1 MKTRLLVIVFIIFSS
16 TRVFAAYKISGT
28 VTDATNNSVLT
39 GVNITLLKDSTI
51 LTGVMSDRRGLFS
64 MSMDSGTYIIEF
76 SYVGYETIRISINV
90 SEDRK
95 LGIIKMYESSTL
107 LDDVTVNSQ
116 SVIQRV
122 DRQVILPNSNQVSA
136 ATDGVSLLQNLQ
148 IPRIMINPT
157 DNSVTTISN
166 DRVQLRINGVLATTA
181 EVKAIIPKDI
191 IRIEYYD
198 QPGVRF
204 GGAVAVID
212 YIVKKHDSGGS
223 LALAALSGITNLGI
237 GHYYF
242 SGKLHCGKSSF
253 ALMSNYSPR
262 IAYWTRSNSETYN
275 FSSGTI
281 ENNEVGAPTKYKTNP
296 VDVQLTYNWTNGD
309 KNMLNIKLRNNM
321 EFVPNAKSDRKSYI
335 YQDKDSFAIHDH
347 QSDKSISPS
356 LDIYYQHKL
365 HGKQRI
371 YIDLTGTYINS
382 FSNRLFRQIPLSG
395 DLSDST
401 HVLSIIKGDKYS
413 LTGEAIYEKEWEKI
427 MLTAGIK
434 HEQEWVNN
442 KYGGSINT
450 TVAMSVAETY
460 AFAEMRHQ
468 VGKFTYVIGIGS
480 MHTYITQGKESQSK
494 WIARPQITMSYD
506 FGEGLYWK
514 FKSYMSGYQPSLA
527 QMSAVDQ
534 RIDKYQIRRGNPS
547 LRPVMYVS
555 NETELSWMSKY
566 VNLNFWTVY
575 SYDHKPIMEE
585 SFVEIIDG
593 QQMIIRT
600 YNNQRGFHRL
610 TVSPSI
616 QVKLLDGKIMFTVA
630 PFFNYYVSL
639 GNNYSHSYFNPGVYA
654 GFFALYKGWKFYA
667 DVSTRR
673 NNLYGETI
681 EYGEFSH
688 DIGVSYNSEKWSC
701 GLMMINPFSIKGY
714 STGTK
719 NLSDVA
725 PNTRCAVMEDF
736 KQVLML
742 NFSMN
747 LDFGSKHVEAG
758 KRINNEDTDNGIL
771 SGSLPR

>member
-1 MKTRLLVIVFIIFSS
+1 MLALPMQVPAAKVSGIVKD
-16 TRVFAAYKISGT
+16 AA
-28 VTDATNNSVLT
+28 DNSALM
-39 GVNITLLKDSTI
+39 GVNVTLVKDSVEI
-51 LTGVMSDRRGLFS
+51 SNVMTDKRGRFSIESDEG
-64 MSMDSGTYIIEF
+64 DCIIEL
-76 SYVGYETIRISINV
+76 SYMGYETIRMNFNISC
-90 SEDRK
+90 DK
-95 LGIIKMYESSTL
+95 DLGTILMFESTIAL
-107 LDDVTVNSQ
+107 GDVTIQANSI
-116 SVIQRV
+116 IQKV
-122 DRQVILPNSNQVSA
+122 DRQVLLPNDSQISA

-157 DNSVTTISN
+157 DNSVTTLSN
-166 DRVQLRINGVLATTA
+166 EGVQLRINGVLATAA
-181 EVKAIIPKDI
+181 EVKAIMPKDV
-191 IRIEYYD
+191 IRVEYYD

-204 GGAVAVID
+204 GGAAAVID

-223 LALAALSGITNLGI
+223 LALAGLSGITNLGI

-242 SGKLHCGKSSF
+242 SGKLHSGKSSF

-262 IAYWTRSNSETYN
+262 IAYWTRSNLETYN
-275 FSSGTI
+275 FCSGTI

-296 VDVQLTYNWTNGD
+296 VDVQFTFNWTNGD
-309 KNMLNIKLRNNM
+309 KNMLNIRLRNNM
-321 EFVPNAKSDRKSYI
+321 EFVPNAKSDRNSYI

-365 HGKQRI
+365 NGKQRI

-382 FSNRLFRQIPLSG
+382 SSNRLFRQIPLSG
-395 DLSDST
+395 DLADST
-401 HVLSIIKGDKYS
+401 HVLSIIRGDKYS

-442 KYGGSINT
+442 KYGGSTNT
-450 TVAMSVAETY
+450 TVGMSVAETY

-555 NETELSWMSKY
+555 NETELSWSSKY

-575 SYDHKPIMEE
+575 SYDHKPIMED
-585 SFVEIIDG
+585 SFEDIIDG
-593 QQMIIRT
+593 QPMIIRT

-630 PFFNYYVSL
+630 PFINYYVSL

-654 GFFALYKGWKFYA
+654 GFFALYKGWKFFA

-673 NNLYGETI
+673 NNLWGETI

-701 GLMMINPFSIKGY
+701 GLMMLNPFSIKGY

-725 PNTRCAVMEDF
+725 PNTRSAVMEDF

-742 NFSMN
+742 NISMN

>member
-1 MKTRLLVIVFIIFSS
+1 MLALPIQVPAAKVSGIVKD
-16 TRVFAAYKISGT
+16 AA
-28 VTDATNNSVLT
+28 DNSALM
-39 GVNITLLKDSTI
+39 GVNVTLVKDSVEI
-51 LTGVMSDRRGLFS
+51 SNVMTDKRGRFSIESDEG
-64 MSMDSGTYIIEF
+64 DCIIEL
-76 SYVGYETIRISINV
+76 SYMGYETIRMNFNISC
-90 SEDRK
+90 DK
-95 LGIIKMYESSTL
+95 DLGTILMFESAIAL
-107 LDDVTVNSQ
+107 GDVTIQANSI
-116 SVIQRV
+116 IQKV
-122 DRQVILPNSNQVSA
+122 DRQVLLPNDSQISA

-157 DNSVTTISN
+157 DNSVTTLSN
-166 DRVQLRINGVLATTA
+166 EGVQLRINGVLATAA
-181 EVKAIIPKDI
+181 EVKAIMPKDV
-191 IRIEYYD
+191 IRVEYYD

-204 GGAVAVID
+204 GGAAAVID

-242 SGKLHCGKSSF
+242 SGKLHRGKSSF

-262 IAYWTRSNSETYN
+262 IAYWTRSNLETYN
-275 FSSGTI
+275 FCSGTI

-296 VDVQLTYNWTNGD
+296 VDVQFTYNWTNGD
-309 KNMLNIKLRNNM
+309 KNMLNIRLRNNM
-321 EFVPNAKSDRKSYI
+321 EFVPNAKSDRNSYI

-365 HGKQRI
+365 NGKQRI

-382 FSNRLFRQIPLSG
+382 SSNRLFRQIPLSG
-395 DLSDST
+395 DLADST
-401 HVLSIIKGDKYS
+401 NVLSVIKGDKYS
-413 LTGEAIYEKEWEKI
+413 LTGEAIYEKEWENI
-427 MLTAGIK
+427 MLTTGIR

-442 KYGGSINT
+442 KYGGSTNT
-450 TVAMSVAETY
+450 TVGMSVAETY

-468 VGKFTYVIGIGS
+468 IGKFTYVIGIGS
-480 MHTYITQGKESQSK
+480 MYTYIKQGNESQSK

-514 FKSYMSGYQPSLA
+514 FKSYMSGYQPYLA

-534 RIDKYQIRRGNPS
+534 RIDKYQIRRGNPN
-547 LRPVMYVS
+547 LRPVMYIS
-555 NETELSWMSKY
+555 NETELSWSSKY

-575 SYDHKPIMEE
+575 SYDHKPIMED
-585 SFVEIIDG
+585 SFEDIIDG
-593 QQMIIRT
+593 QPMIIRT

-630 PFFNYYVSL
+630 PFIKYYVSL

-654 GFFALYKGWKFYA
+654 GFFALYKGWKFFA

-673 NNLYGETI
+673 NNLWGETI

-701 GLMMINPFSIKGY
+701 GLMMLNPFSIKGY

-725 PNTRCAVMEDF
+725 PNTRSAVMEDF

-742 NFSMN
+742 NISMN

-771 SGSLPR
+771 SGSQK

>member
-1 MKTRLLVIVFIIFSS
+1 MKNYLFIIIMLALPMQ
-16 TRVFAAYKISGT
+16 VPAAKVSGI
-28 VTDATNNSVLT
+28 VKDAADNSALM
-39 GVNITLLKDSTI
+39 GVNVTLVKDSVEI
-51 LTGVMSDRRGLFS
+51 SNVMTDKRGRFSIESDEG
-64 MSMDSGTYIIEF
+64 DCIIEL
-76 SYVGYETIRISINV
+76 SYMGYETIRMNFNISC
-90 SEDRK
+90 DK
-95 LGIIKMYESSTL
+95 DLGTILMFESAIAL
-107 LDDVTVNSQ
+107 GDVTIQANSI
-116 SVIQRV
+116 IQKV
-122 DRQVILPNSNQVSA
+122 DRRVLLPNDSQISA

-242 SGKLHCGKSSF
+242 SGKLHRGKSSF
-253 ALMSNYSPR
+253 ALMSKYSPR
-262 IAYWTRSNSETYN
+262 IAYWTRSNLETYN
-275 FSSGTI
+275 FSSGTV

-296 VDVQLTYNWTNGD
+296 VDVQFTYNWTNGD
-309 KNMLNIKLRNNM
+309 KNMLNIRLRNNM
-321 EFVPNAKSDRKSYI
+321 EFVPNAKSDRNSYI

-365 HGKQRI
+365 NGKQRI

-382 FSNRLFRQIPLSG
+382 SSNRLFRQIPLSG
-395 DLSDST
+395 DLADST
-401 HVLSIIKGDKYS
+401 HILSVIKGDKYS

-450 TVAMSVAETY
+450 TVSMSVAETY

-630 PFFNYYVSL
+630 PFINYYVSL

-654 GFFALYKGWKFYA
+654 GFFALYKGWKFFA

-673 NNLYGETI
+673 NNLWGETI

-701 GLMMINPFSIKGY
+701 GLMMLNPFSIKGY

-725 PNTRCAVMEDF
+725 PNTRSAVMEDF

-742 NFSMN
+742 NISMN

>member
-1 MKTRLLVIVFIIFSS
+1 MLALPIQVPAANVSGIVKD
-16 TRVFAAYKISGT
+16 AA
-28 VTDATNNSVLT
+28 DNSALM
-39 GVNITLLKDSTI
+39 GVNVTLVKDSVEI
-51 LTGVMSDRRGLFS
+51 SNVMTDKRGRFSIESDEG
-64 MSMDSGTYIIEF
+64 DCIIEL
-76 SYVGYETIRISINV
+76 SYMGYETIRMNFNISC
-90 SEDRK
+90 DK
-95 LGIIKMYESSTL
+95 DLGTILMFESTIAL
-107 LDDVTVNSQ
+107 GDVTIQANSI
-116 SVIQRV
+116 IQKV
-122 DRQVILPNSNQVSA
+122 DRRVLLPNDSQISA

-157 DNSVTTISN
+157 DNSVTTLSN
-166 DRVQLRINGVLATTA
+166 DGVQLRINGVLASTA
-181 EVKAIIPKDI
+181 EVKAIMPKDV
-191 IRIEYYD
+191 IRVEYYD

-204 GGAVAVID
+204 GGAAAVID

-242 SGKLHCGKSSF
+242 SGKLHRGKSSF

-262 IAYWTRSNSETYN
+262 IAYWTRSNLETYN

-296 VDVQLTYNWTNGD
+296 VDVQFTYNWTNGD
-309 KNMLNIKLRNNM
+309 KNMLNIRLRNNM
-321 EFVPNAKSDRKSYI
+321 EFVPNAKSDRNSYI

-365 HGKQRI
+365 NGKQRI

-382 FSNRLFRQIPLSG
+382 SSNRLFRQIPLSG
-395 DLSDST
+395 DLADST
-401 HVLSIIKGDKYS
+401 HVLSVIKGDKYS
-413 LTGEAIYEKEWEKI
+413 LTGEAIYEKEWENI
-427 MLTAGIK
+427 MLTTGIK

-442 KYGGSINT
+442 KYGGSTNT
-450 TVAMSVAETY
+450 TVGMSVAETY

-468 VGKFTYVIGIGS
+468 IGKFTYVIGIGS
-480 MHTYITQGKESQSK
+480 MHTYIKQGNESQSK

-514 FKSYMSGYQPSLA
+514 FKSYMSGYQPYLA

-534 RIDKYQIRRGNPS
+534 RIDKYQIRRGNPN
-547 LRPVMYVS
+547 LRPVMYIS
-555 NETELSWMSKY
+555 NETELSWSSKY

-575 SYDHKPIMEE
+575 SYDHKPIMED
-585 SFVEIIDG
+585 SFEDIIDG
-593 QQMIIRT
+593 QPMIIRT

-630 PFFNYYVSL
+630 PFINYYVSL

-654 GFFALYKGWKFYA
+654 GFFALYKGWKFFA

-673 NNLYGETI
+673 NNLWGETI

-701 GLMMINPFSIKGY
+701 GLMMLNPFSIKGY

-725 PNTRCAVMEDF
+725 PNTRSAVMEDF

-742 NFSMN
+742 NISMN

-771 SGSLPR
+771 SGSK

>member
-1 MKTRLLVIVFIIFSS
+1 MLALPIQVPAANVSGIVKD
-16 TRVFAAYKISGT
+16 AA
-28 VTDATNNSVLT
+28 DNSALM
-39 GVNITLLKDSTI
+39 GVNVTLVKDSVEI
-51 LTGVMSDRRGLFS
+51 SNVMTDKRGRFSIESDEG
-64 MSMDSGTYIIEF
+64 DCIIEL
-76 SYVGYETIRISINV
+76 SYMGYETIRMNFNISC
-90 SEDRK
+90 DK
-95 LGIIKMYESSTL
+95 DLGTILMFESTIAL
-107 LDDVTVNSQ
+107 GDVTIQANSI
-116 SVIQRV
+116 IQKV
-122 DRQVILPNSNQVSA
+122 DRRVLLPNDSQISA

-166 DRVQLRINGVLATTA
+166 DGVQLRINGVLATTA
-181 EVKAIIPKDI
+181 EVKAIMPKDV
-191 IRIEYYD
+191 IRVEYYD

-204 GGAVAVID
+204 GGAAAVID

-242 SGKLHCGKSSF
+242 SGKLHRGKSSF

-262 IAYWTRSNSETYN
+262 IAYWTRSNLETYN

-296 VDVQLTYNWTNGD
+296 VDVQFTYNWTNGD
-309 KNMLNIKLRNNM
+309 KNMLNIRLRNNM
-321 EFVPNAKSDRKSYI
+321 EFVPNAKSDRNSYI

-365 HGKQRI
+365 NGKQRI

-382 FSNRLFRQIPLSG
+382 SSNRLFRQIPLSG
-395 DLSDST
+395 DLADST
-401 HVLSIIKGDKYS
+401 HVLSVIKGDKYS
-413 LTGEAIYEKEWEKI
+413 LTGEAIYEKEWENI
-427 MLTAGIK
+427 MLTTGIK

-442 KYGGSINT
+442 KYGGSTNT
-450 TVAMSVAETY
+450 TVGMSVAETY

-468 VGKFTYVIGIGS
+468 IGKFTYVIGIGS
-480 MHTYITQGKESQSK
+480 MHTYIKQGNESQSK

-514 FKSYMSGYQPSLA
+514 FKSYMSGYQPYLA

-534 RIDKYQIRRGNPS
+534 RIDKYQIRRGNPN
-547 LRPVMYVS
+547 LRPVMYIS
-555 NETELSWMSKY
+555 NETELSWSSKY

-575 SYDHKPIMEE
+575 SYDHKPIMED
-585 SFVEIIDG
+585 SFEDIIDG
-593 QQMIIRT
+593 QPMIIRT

-630 PFFNYYVSL
+630 PFINYYVSL

-673 NNLYGETI
+673 NNLWGETI

-701 GLMMINPFSIKGY
+701 GLMMLNPFSIKGY

-725 PNTRCAVMEDF
+725 PNTRSAVMEDF

-742 NFSMN
+742 NISMN

-771 SGSLPR
+771 SGSK

>member
-1 MKTRLLVIVFIIFSS
+1 MLALPIQVPAANVSGIVKD
-16 TRVFAAYKISGT
+16 AA
-28 VTDATNNSVLT
+28 DNSALM
-39 GVNITLLKDSTI
+39 GVNVTLVKDSVEI
-51 LTGVMSDRRGLFS
+51 SNVMTDKRGRFSIESDEG
-64 MSMDSGTYIIEF
+64 DCIIEL
-76 SYVGYETIRISINV
+76 SYMGYETIRMNFNISC
-90 SEDRK
+90 DK
-95 LGIIKMYESSTL
+95 DLGTILMFESTIAL
-107 LDDVTVNSQ
+107 GDVTIQANSI
-116 SVIQRV
+116 IQKV
-122 DRQVILPNSNQVSA
+122 DRRVLLPNDSQISA

-157 DNSVTTISN
+157 DNSVTTLSN
-166 DRVQLRINGVLATTA
+166 DGVQLRINGVLATTA
-181 EVKAIIPKDI
+181 EVKAIMPKDV
-191 IRIEYYD
+191 IRVEYYD

-204 GGAVAVID
+204 GGAAAVID

-242 SGKLHCGKSSF
+242 SGKLHRGKSSF

-262 IAYWTRSNSETYN
+262 IAYWTRSNLETYN

-281 ENNEVGAPTKYKTNP
+281 ENNEAGAPTKYKTNP
-296 VDVQLTYNWTNGD
+296 VDVQFTYNWTNGD
-309 KNMLNIKLRNNM
+309 KNMLNIRLRNNM
-321 EFVPNAKSDRKSYI
+321 EFVPNAKSDRNSYI

-365 HGKQRI
+365 NGKQRI

-382 FSNRLFRQIPLSG
+382 SSNRLFRQIPLSG
-395 DLSDST
+395 DLADST
-401 HVLSIIKGDKYS
+401 HVLSVIKGDKYS
-413 LTGEAIYEKEWEKI
+413 LTGEAIYEKEWENI
-427 MLTAGIK
+427 MLTTGIK

-442 KYGGSINT
+442 KYGGSTNT
-450 TVAMSVAETY
+450 TVGMSVAETY

-468 VGKFTYVIGIGS
+468 IGKFTYVIGIGS
-480 MHTYITQGKESQSK
+480 MHIYIKQGNESQSK

-514 FKSYMSGYQPSLA
+514 FKSYMSGYQPYLA
-527 QMSAVDQ
+527 QMSSVDQ
-534 RIDKYQIRRGNPS
+534 RIDKYQIRRGNPN
-547 LRPVMYVS
+547 LRPVMYIS
-555 NETELSWMSKY
+555 NETELSWSSKY

-575 SYDHKPIMEE
+575 SYDHKPIMED
-585 SFVEIIDG
+585 SFEDIIDG
-593 QQMIIRT
+593 QPMIIRT

-630 PFFNYYVSL
+630 PFINYYVSL

-654 GFFALYKGWKFYA
+654 GFFALYKGWKFFA

-673 NNLYGETI
+673 NNLWGETI

-701 GLMMINPFSIKGY
+701 GLMMLNPFSIKGY

-725 PNTRCAVMEDF
+725 PNTRSAVMEDF

-742 NFSMN
+742 NISMN

-771 SGSLPR
+771 SGSK

>member
-1 MKTRLLVIVFIIFSS
+1 MLALPMQVPAAKVSGIVKD
-16 TRVFAAYKISGT
+16 AA
-28 VTDATNNSVLT
+28 DNSALM
-39 GVNITLLKDSTI
+39 GVNVTLVKDSVEI
-51 LTGVMSDRRGLFS
+51 SNVMTDKRGRFSIESDEG
-64 MSMDSGTYIIEF
+64 DCIIEL
-76 SYVGYETIRISINV
+76 SYMGYETIRMNFNISC
-90 SEDRK
+90 DK
-95 LGIIKMYESSTL
+95 DLGTILMFESTIAL
-107 LDDVTVNSQ
+107 GDVTIQANSI
-116 SVIQRV
+116 IQKV
-122 DRQVILPNSNQVSA
+122 DRQVLLPNDSQISA

-157 DNSVTTISN
+157 DNSVTTLSN
-166 DRVQLRINGVLATTA
+166 EGVQLRINGVLATAA
-181 EVKAIIPKDI
+181 EVKAIMPKDV
-191 IRIEYYD
+191 IRVEYYD

-204 GGAVAVID
+204 GGAAAVID

-223 LALAALSGITNLGI
+223 LALAGLSGITNLGI

-242 SGKLHCGKSSF
+242 SGKLHRGKSSF

-275 FSSGTI
+275 FSSGTV
-281 ENNEVGAPTKYKTNP
+281 ENNEVGAPTEYKTNP
-296 VDVQLTYNWTNGD
+296 VDVQFTYNWTNGD
-309 KNMLNIKLRNNM
+309 KNMLNIRLRNNM
-321 EFVPNAKSDRKSYI
+321 EFVPNAKPDRNSYI

-365 HGKQRI
+365 NGKQRI

-382 FSNRLFRQIPLSG
+382 SSNRLFRQIPLSG
-395 DLSDST
+395 DLADST
-401 HVLSIIKGDKYS
+401 HVLSIIRGDKYS

-442 KYGGSINT
+442 KYGGSTNT
-450 TVAMSVAETY
+450 TVGMSVAETY

-480 MHTYITQGKESQSK
+480 MHTYITQGKESLSK

-575 SYDHKPIMEE
+575 SYDHKPIMED
-585 SFVEIIDG
+585 SFEDIIDG
-593 QQMIIRT
+593 QPMIIRT

-630 PFFNYYVSL
+630 PFINYYVSL

-654 GFFALYKGWKFYA
+654 GFFALYKGWKFFA

-673 NNLYGETI
+673 NNLWGETI

-701 GLMMINPFSIKGY
+701 GLMMLNPFSIKGY
-714 STGTK
+714 STGTR

-725 PNTRCAVMEDF
+725 PNTRSAVMEDF

>member
-1 MKTRLLVIVFIIFSS
+1 MLALPIQVPAANVSGIVKD
-16 TRVFAAYKISGT
+16 AA
-28 VTDATNNSVLT
+28 DNSALM
-39 GVNITLLKDSTI
+39 GVNVTLVKDSVEI
-51 LTGVMSDRRGLFS
+51 SNVMTDKRGRFSIESDEG
-64 MSMDSGTYIIEF
+64 DCIIEL
-76 SYVGYETIRISINV
+76 SYMGYETIRMNFNISC
-90 SEDRK
+90 DK
-95 LGIIKMYESSTL
+95 DLGTILMFESTIAL
-107 LDDVTVNSQ
+107 GDVTIQANSI
-116 SVIQRV
+116 IQKV
-122 DRQVILPNSNQVSA
+122 DRRVLLPNDSQISA

-157 DNSVTTISN
+157 DNSVTTLSN
-166 DRVQLRINGVLATTA
+166 DGVQLRINGVLATTA
-181 EVKAIIPKDI
+181 EVKAIMPKDV
-191 IRIEYYD
+191 IRVEYYD

-204 GGAVAVID
+204 GGAAAVID

-242 SGKLHCGKSSF
+242 SGKLHRGKSSF

-262 IAYWTRSNSETYN
+262 IAYWTRSNLATYN

-296 VDVQLTYNWTNGD
+296 VDVQFTYNWTNGD
-309 KNMLNIKLRNNM
+309 KNMLNIRLRNNM
-321 EFVPNAKSDRKSYI
+321 EFVPNAKSDRNSYI

-365 HGKQRI
+365 NGKQRI

-382 FSNRLFRQIPLSG
+382 SSNRLFRQIPLSG
-395 DLSDST
+395 DLADST
-401 HVLSIIKGDKYS
+401 HVLSVIKGDKYS
-413 LTGEAIYEKEWEKI
+413 LTGEAIYEKEWENI
-427 MLTAGIK
+427 MLTTGIK

-442 KYGGSINT
+442 KYGGSTNT
-450 TVAMSVAETY
+450 TVGMSVAETY

-468 VGKFTYVIGIGS
+468 IGKFTYVIGIGS
-480 MHTYITQGKESQSK
+480 MHTYIKQGNESQSK

-514 FKSYMSGYQPSLA
+514 FKSYMSGYQPYLA

-534 RIDKYQIRRGNPS
+534 RIDKYQIRRGNPN
-547 LRPVMYVS
+547 LRPVMYIS
-555 NETELSWMSKY
+555 NETELSWSSKY

-575 SYDHKPIMEE
+575 SYDHKPIMED
-585 SFVEIIDG
+585 SFEDIIDG
-593 QQMIIRT
+593 QPMIIRT

-630 PFFNYYVSL
+630 PFINYYVSL

-654 GFFALYKGWKFYA
+654 GFFALYKGWKFFA

-673 NNLYGETI
+673 NNLWGETI

-701 GLMMINPFSIKGY
+701 GLMMLNPFSIKGY

-725 PNTRCAVMEDF
+725 PNTRSAVMEDF
-736 KQVLML
+736 KQILML
-742 NFSMN
+742 NISMN

-771 SGSLPR
+771 SGSK

>member
-1 MKTRLLVIVFIIFSS
+1 MLALPMQVPAAKVSGIVKD
-16 TRVFAAYKISGT
+16 AA
-28 VTDATNNSVLT
+28 DNSALM
-39 GVNITLLKDSTI
+39 GVNVTLVKDSVEI
-51 LTGVMSDRRGLFS
+51 SNVMTDKRGRFSIESDEG
-64 MSMDSGTYIIEF
+64 DCIIEL
-76 SYVGYETIRISINV
+76 SYMGYETIRMNFNISC
-90 SEDRK
+90 DK
-95 LGIIKMYESSTL
+95 DLGTILMFESTIAL
-107 LDDVTVNSQ
+107 GDVTIQANSI
-116 SVIQRV
+116 IQKV
-122 DRQVILPNSNQVSA
+122 DRQVLLPNDSQISA

-157 DNSVTTISN
+157 DNSVTTLSN
-166 DRVQLRINGVLATTA
+166 EGVQLRINGVLATAA
-181 EVKAIIPKDI
+181 EVKAIMPKDV
-191 IRIEYYD
+191 IRVEYYD

-204 GGAVAVID
+204 GGAAAVID

-223 LALAALSGITNLGI
+223 LALAGLSGITNLGI

-242 SGKLHCGKSSF
+242 SGKLHRGKSSF

-275 FSSGTI
+275 FSSGTV
-281 ENNEVGAPTKYKTNP
+281 ENNEVGAPTEYKTNP
-296 VDVQLTYNWTNGD
+296 VDVQFTYNWTNGD
-309 KNMLNIKLRNNM
+309 KNMLNIRLRNNM
-321 EFVPNAKSDRKSYI
+321 EFVPNAKSDRNSYI

-365 HGKQRI
+365 NGKQRI

-382 FSNRLFRQIPLSG
+382 SSNRLFRQIPLSG

-413 LTGEAIYEKEWEKI
+413 LTGEAIYEKEWENI
-427 MLTAGIK
+427 MLTTGIK

-450 TVAMSVAETY
+450 TVSMSVAETY

-468 VGKFTYVIGIGS
+468 IGKFTYVIGIGS

-514 FKSYMSGYQPSLA
+514 FKSYMSGYQPYLA

-534 RIDKYQIRRGNPS
+534 RIDKYQIRRGNPN
-547 LRPVMYVS
+547 LRPVMYIS
-555 NETELSWMSKY
+555 NETELSWSSKY

-575 SYDHKPIMEE
+575 SYDHKPIMED
-585 SFVEIIDG
+585 SFEDIIDG
-593 QQMIIRT
+593 QPMIIRT

-630 PFFNYYVSL
+630 PFINYYVSL

-654 GFFALYKGWKFYA
+654 GFFALYKGWKFFA

-673 NNLYGETI
+673 NNLWGETI

-701 GLMMINPFSIKGY
+701 GLMMMNPFSIKGY
-714 STGTK
+714 STGTR

-725 PNTRCAVMEDF
+725 PNTRSAVMEDF

-742 NFSMN
+742 NISMN

>member
-1 MKTRLLVIVFIIFSS
+1 MLALPIQVPAAKVSGIVKD
-16 TRVFAAYKISGT
+16 AA
-28 VTDATNNSVLT
+28 DNSALM
-39 GVNITLLKDSTI
+39 GVNVTLVKDSVEI
-51 LTGVMSDRRGLFS
+51 SNVMTDKRGRFSIESDEG
-64 MSMDSGTYIIEF
+64 DCIIEL
-76 SYVGYETIRISINV
+76 SYMGYETIRMNFNISC
-90 SEDRK
+90 DK
-95 LGIIKMYESSTL
+95 DLGTILMFESAIAL
-107 LDDVTVNSQ
+107 GDVTIQANSI
-116 SVIQRV
+116 IQKV
-122 DRQVILPNSNQVSA
+122 DRQVLLPNDSQISA

-157 DNSVTTISN
+157 DNSVTTLSN
-166 DRVQLRINGVLATTA
+166 EGVQLRINGVLATAA
-181 EVKAIIPKDI
+181 EVKAIMPKDV
-191 IRIEYYD
+191 IRVEYYD

-204 GGAVAVID
+204 GGAAAVID

-242 SGKLHCGKSSF
+242 SGKLHRGKSSF

-262 IAYWTRSNSETYN
+262 IAYWTRSNLETYN
-275 FSSGTI
+275 FCSGTI

-296 VDVQLTYNWTNGD
+296 VDVQFTYNWTNGD
-309 KNMLNIKLRNNM
+309 KNMLNIRLRNNM
-321 EFVPNAKSDRKSYI
+321 EFVPNAKSDRNSYI

-365 HGKQRI
+365 NGKQRI

-382 FSNRLFRQIPLSG
+382 SSNRLFRQIPLSG
-395 DLSDST
+395 DLADST
-401 HVLSIIKGDKYS
+401 NVLSVIKGDKYS
-413 LTGEAIYEKEWEKI
+413 LTGEAIYEKEWENI
-427 MLTAGIK
+427 MLTTGIR

-442 KYGGSINT
+442 KYGGSTNT
-450 TVAMSVAETY
+450 TVGMSVAETY

-468 VGKFTYVIGIGS
+468 IGKFTYVIGIGS
-480 MHTYITQGKESQSK
+480 MYTYIKQGNESQSK

-514 FKSYMSGYQPSLA
+514 FKSYMSGYQPYLA

-534 RIDKYQIRRGNPS
+534 RIDKYQIRRGNPN
-547 LRPVMYVS
+547 LRPVMYIS
-555 NETELSWMSKY
+555 NETELSWSSKY

-575 SYDHKPIMEE
+575 SYDHKPIMED
-585 SFVEIIDG
+585 SFEDIIDG
-593 QQMIIRT
+593 QPMIIRT

-630 PFFNYYVSL
+630 PFINYYVSL

-654 GFFALYKGWKFYA
+654 GFFALYKGWKFFA

-673 NNLYGETI
+673 NNLWGETI

-701 GLMMINPFSIKGY
+701 GLMMLNPFSIKGY

-725 PNTRCAVMEDF
+725 PNTRSAVMEDF

-742 NFSMN
+742 NISMN

-771 SGSLPR
+771 SGSQK

>member
-1 MKTRLLVIVFIIFSS
+1 MLALPMQVPAAKVSGIVKD
-16 TRVFAAYKISGT
+16 AA
-28 VTDATNNSVLT
+28 DNSALM
-39 GVNITLLKDSTI
+39 GVNVTLVKDSVEI
-51 LTGVMSDRRGLFS
+51 SNVMTDKRGRFSIESDEG
-64 MSMDSGTYIIEF
+64 DCIIEL
-76 SYVGYETIRISINV
+76 SYMGYETIRMNFNISC
-90 SEDRK
+90 DK
-95 LGIIKMYESSTL
+95 DLGTILMFESAIAL
-107 LDDVTVNSQ
+107 GDVTIQANSI
-116 SVIQRV
+116 IQKV
-122 DRQVILPNSNQVSA
+122 DRRVLLPNDSQISA

-157 DNSVTTISN
+157 DNSVTTLSN
-166 DRVQLRINGVLATTA
+166 EGVQLRINGVLATAA
-181 EVKAIIPKDI
+181 EIKAIMPKDV
-191 IRIEYYD
+191 IRVEYYD

-204 GGAVAVID
+204 GGAAAVID

-242 SGKLHCGKSSF
+242 SGKLHRGKSSF

-262 IAYWTRSNSETYN
+262 IAYWTRSNLETYN
-275 FSSGTI
+275 FSSGTV

-296 VDVQLTYNWTNGD
+296 VDVQFTYNWTNGD
-309 KNMLNIKLRNNM
+309 KNMLNIRLRNNM
-321 EFVPNAKSDRKSYI
+321 EFVPNAKSDRNSYI
-335 YQDKDSFAIHDH
+335 YQDKDSFAIRDH

-365 HGKQRI
+365 NGKQRI

-382 FSNRLFRQIPLSG
+382 SSNRLFRQIPLSG
-395 DLSDST
+395 DLADST
-401 HVLSIIKGDKYS
+401 HVLSVIKGDKYS
-413 LTGEAIYEKEWEKI
+413 LTGEAIYEKEWENI
-427 MLTAGIK
+427 MLTTGIK

-442 KYGGSINT
+442 KYGGSTNT
-450 TVAMSVAETY
+450 TVGMSVAETY

-468 VGKFTYVIGIGS
+468 IGKFTYVIGIGS
-480 MHTYITQGKESQSK
+480 MHTYIKQGNESQSK

-514 FKSYMSGYQPSLA
+514 FKSYMSGYQPYLA

-534 RIDKYQIRRGNPS
+534 RIDKYQIRRGNPN
-547 LRPVMYVS
+547 LRPVMYIS
-555 NETELSWMSKY
+555 NETELSWSSKY

-575 SYDHKPIMEE
+575 SYDHKPIMED
-585 SFVEIIDG
+585 SFEDIIDG
-593 QQMIIRT
+593 QPMIIRT

-630 PFFNYYVSL
+630 PFINYYVSL

-654 GFFALYKGWKFYA
+654 GFFALYKGWKFFA

-673 NNLYGETI
+673 NNLWGETI

-701 GLMMINPFSIKGY
+701 GLMMLNPFSIKGY

-725 PNTRCAVMEDF
+725 PNTRSAVMEDF

-742 NFSMN
+742 NISMN

>member
-1 MKTRLLVIVFIIFSS
+1 MLALPMQVPAAKVSGIVKD
-16 TRVFAAYKISGT
+16 AA
-28 VTDATNNSVLT
+28 DNSALM
-39 GVNITLLKDSTI
+39 GVNVTLVKDSVEI
-51 LTGVMSDRRGLFS
+51 SNVMTDKRGRFSIESDEG
-64 MSMDSGTYIIEF
+64 DCIIEL
-76 SYVGYETIRISINV
+76 SYMGHETIRMNFNISC
-90 SEDRK
+90 DK
-95 LGIIKMYESSTL
+95 DLGTILMFESTIAL
-107 LDDVTVNSQ
+107 GDVTIQANSI
-116 SVIQRV
+116 IQKV
-122 DRQVILPNSNQVSA
+122 DRQVLLPNDSQISA

-157 DNSVTTISN
+157 DNSVTTLSN
-166 DRVQLRINGVLATTA
+166 EGVQLRINGVLATAA
-181 EVKAIIPKDI
+181 EVKAIMPKDV
-191 IRIEYYD
+191 IRVEYYD

-204 GGAVAVID
+204 GGAAAVID

-242 SGKLHCGKSSF
+242 SGKLHRGKSSF

-262 IAYWTRSNSETYN
+262 IAYWTRSNLETYN

-296 VDVQLTYNWTNGD
+296 VDVQFTFNWTNGD
-309 KNMLNIKLRNNM
+309 KNMLNIRLRNNM
-321 EFVPNAKSDRKSYI
+321 EFVPNAKSDRNSYI

-365 HGKQRI
+365 NGKQRI

-382 FSNRLFRQIPLSG
+382 SSNRLFRQIPLSG
-395 DLSDST
+395 DLADST
-401 HVLSIIKGDKYS
+401 HVLSVIKGDKYS
-413 LTGEAIYEKEWEKI
+413 LTGEAIYEKEWENI
-427 MLTAGIK
+427 MLTTGIK

-442 KYGGSINT
+442 KYGGSTNT
-450 TVAMSVAETY
+450 TVGMSVAETY

-468 VGKFTYVIGIGS
+468 IGKFTYVIGIGS
-480 MHTYITQGKESQSK
+480 MHTYIKQGNESQSK

-514 FKSYMSGYQPSLA
+514 FKSYMSGYQPYLA

-534 RIDKYQIRRGNPS
+534 RIDKYQIRRGNPN
-547 LRPVMYVS
+547 LRPVMYIS

-575 SYDHKPIMEE
+575 SYDHKPIMED
-585 SFVEIIDG
+585 SFEDIIDG
-593 QQMIIRT
+593 QPMIIRT

>member
-1 MKTRLLVIVFIIFSS
+1 MLALPMQVPAAKVSGIVKD
-16 TRVFAAYKISGT
+16 AA
-28 VTDATNNSVLT
+28 DNSALM
-39 GVNITLLKDSTI
+39 GVNVTLVKDSVEI
-51 LTGVMSDRRGLFS
+51 SNVMTDKRGRFSIESDEG
-64 MSMDSGTYIIEF
+64 DCIIEL
-76 SYVGYETIRISINV
+76 SYMGYETIRMNFNISC
-90 SEDRK
+90 DK
-95 LGIIKMYESSTL
+95 DLGTILMFESTIAL
-107 LDDVTVNSQ
+107 GDVTIQANSI
-116 SVIQRV
+116 IQKV
-122 DRQVILPNSNQVSA
+122 DRRVLLPNDSQISA

-157 DNSVTTISN
+157 DNSVTTLSN
-166 DRVQLRINGVLATTA
+166 DGVQLRINGVLATTA
-181 EVKAIIPKDI
+181 EVKAIMPKDV
-191 IRIEYYD
+191 IRVEYYD

-204 GGAVAVID
+204 GGAAAVID

-242 SGKLHCGKSSF
+242 SGKLHRGKSSF

-262 IAYWTRSNSETYN
+262 IAYWTRSNLETYN

-296 VDVQLTYNWTNGD
+296 VDVQFTYNWTNGD
-309 KNMLNIKLRNNM
+309 KNMLNIRLRNNM
-321 EFVPNAKSDRKSYI
+321 EFVPNAKSDRNSYI

-365 HGKQRI
+365 NGKQRI

-382 FSNRLFRQIPLSG
+382 SSNRLFRQIPLSG
-395 DLSDST
+395 DLADST
-401 HVLSIIKGDKYS
+401 HVLSVIKGDKYS
-413 LTGEAIYEKEWEKI
+413 LTGEAIYEKEWENI
-427 MLTAGIK
+427 MLTTGIK

-442 KYGGSINT
+442 KYGGSTNT
-450 TVAMSVAETY
+450 TVGMSVAETY

-468 VGKFTYVIGIGS
+468 IGKFTYVIGIGS
-480 MHTYITQGKESQSK
+480 MHTYIKQGNESQSK

-514 FKSYMSGYQPSLA
+514 FKSYMSGYQPYLA

-534 RIDKYQIRRGNPS
+534 RIDKYQIRRGNPN
-547 LRPVMYVS
+547 LRPVMYIS
-555 NETELSWMSKY
+555 NETELSWSSKY

-575 SYDHKPIMEE
+575 SYDHKPIMED
-585 SFVEIIDG
+585 SFEDIIDG
-593 QQMIIRT
+593 QPMIIRT

-630 PFFNYYVSL
+630 PFINYYVSL

-654 GFFALYKGWKFYA
+654 GFFALYKGWKFFA

-673 NNLYGETI
+673 NNLWGETI

-701 GLMMINPFSIKGY
+701 GLMMLNPFSIKGY

-725 PNTRCAVMEDF
+725 PNTRSAVMEDF

-742 NFSMN
+742 NISMN

-771 SGSLPR
+771 SGSK

>member
-1 MKTRLLVIVFIIFSS
+1 MLALPIQVPAANVSGIVKD
-16 TRVFAAYKISGT
+16 AA
-28 VTDATNNSVLT
+28 DNSALM
-39 GVNITLLKDSTI
+39 GVNVTLVKDSVEI
-51 LTGVMSDRRGLFS
+51 SNVMTDKRGRFSIESDEG
-64 MSMDSGTYIIEF
+64 DCIIEL
-76 SYVGYETIRISINV
+76 SYMGYETIRMNFNISC
-90 SEDRK
+90 DK
-95 LGIIKMYESSTL
+95 DLGTILMFESTIAL
-107 LDDVTVNSQ
+107 GDVTIQANSI
-116 SVIQRV
+116 IQKV
-122 DRQVILPNSNQVSA
+122 DRRVLLPNDSQISA

-157 DNSVTTISN
+157 DNSVTTLSN
-166 DRVQLRINGVLATTA
+166 DGVQLRINGVLASTA
-181 EVKAIIPKDI
+181 EVKAIMPKDV
-191 IRIEYYD
+191 IRVEYYD

-204 GGAVAVID
+204 GGAAAVID

-242 SGKLHCGKSSF
+242 SGKLHRGKSSF

-262 IAYWTRSNSETYN
+262 IAYWTRSNLETYN

-281 ENNEVGAPTKYKTNP
+281 ENNEAGAPTKYKTNP
-296 VDVQLTYNWTNGD
+296 VDVQFTYNWTNGD
-309 KNMLNIKLRNNM
+309 KNMLNIRLRNNM
-321 EFVPNAKSDRKSYI
+321 EFVPNAKSDRNSYI

-365 HGKQRI
+365 NGKQRI

-382 FSNRLFRQIPLSG
+382 SSNRLFRQIPLSG
-395 DLSDST
+395 DLADST
-401 HVLSIIKGDKYS
+401 HVLSVIKGDKYS
-413 LTGEAIYEKEWEKI
+413 LTGEAIYEKEWENI
-427 MLTAGIK
+427 MLTTGIK

-442 KYGGSINT
+442 KYGGSTNT
-450 TVAMSVAETY
+450 TVGMSVAETY

-468 VGKFTYVIGIGS
+468 IGKFTYVIGIGS
-480 MHTYITQGKESQSK
+480 MHTYIKQGNESQSK

-514 FKSYMSGYQPSLA
+514 FKSYMSGYQPYLA

-534 RIDKYQIRRGNPS
+534 RIDKYQIRRGNPN
-547 LRPVMYVS
+547 LRPVMYIS
-555 NETELSWMSKY
+555 NETELSWSSKY

-575 SYDHKPIMEE
+575 SYDHKPIMED
-585 SFVEIIDG
+585 SFEDIIDG
-593 QQMIIRT
+593 QPMIIRT

-630 PFFNYYVSL
+630 PFINYYVSL

-654 GFFALYKGWKFYA
+654 GFFALYKGWKFFA

-673 NNLYGETI
+673 NNLWGETI

-701 GLMMINPFSIKGY
+701 GLMMLNPFSIKGY

-725 PNTRCAVMEDF
+725 PNTRSAVMEDF

-742 NFSMN
+742 NISMN

-771 SGSLPR
+771 SGSK

>member
-1 MKTRLLVIVFIIFSS
+1 MKNYLFIIIMLALPMQ
-16 TRVFAAYKISGT
+16 VPAANVSGI
-28 VTDATNNSVLT
+28 VKDAADNSALM
-39 GVNITLLKDSTI
+39 GVNVTLVKDSVEI
-51 LTGVMSDRRGLFS
+51 SNVMTDKRGRFSIESDEG
-64 MSMDSGTYIIEF
+64 DCIIEL
-76 SYVGYETIRISINV
+76 SYMGYETIRMSFNISC
-90 SEDRK
+90 DK
-95 LGIIKMYESSTL
+95 DLGTILMFESTIAL
-107 LDDVTVNSQ
+107 GDVTIQANSI
-116 SVIQRV
+116 IQKV
-122 DRQVILPNSNQVSA
+122 DRQVLLPNDSQISA

-157 DNSVTTISN
+157 DNSVTTLSN
-166 DRVQLRINGVLATTA
+166 EGVQLRINGVLATAA
-181 EVKAIIPKDI
+181 EVKAIMPKDV
-191 IRIEYYD
+191 IRVEYYD

-204 GGAVAVID
+204 GGAAAVID

-242 SGKLHCGKSSF
+242 SGKLHRGKSSF

-262 IAYWTRSNSETYN
+262 IAYWTRSNLETYN
-275 FSSGTI
+275 FCSGTI

-296 VDVQLTYNWTNGD
+296 VDVQFTFNWTNGD
-309 KNMLNIKLRNNM
+309 KNMLNIRLRNNM
-321 EFVPNAKSDRKSYI
+321 EFVPNAKSDRNSYI

-365 HGKQRI
+365 NGKQRI

-382 FSNRLFRQIPLSG
+382 SSNRLFRQIPLSG

-401 HVLSIIKGDKYS
+401 HVLSIIRGDKYS